1 LAFTKR
7 QPPSPI
13 GGEPKGSLHRRRRIL
28 ASINKKGA
36 GQMTISKC
44 FTFMGTALLVLLFA
58 CHAYFYQA
66 YFQEGVTL
74 ATERRLAD
82 EVSPAARIRETFA
95 LFVPGDAKRMRDT
108 ARLLARAVR
117 PQA

>member
-1 LAFTKR
+1 MA
-7 QPPSPI
+7 
-13 GGEPKGSLHRRRRIL
+13 
-28 ASINKKGA
+28 
-36 GQMTISKC
+36 ISKC

-66 YFQEGVTL
+66 YFQEGDFQEGNFREGTGL

-82 EVSPAARIRETFA
+82 DVSPAARIRETFA
-95 LFVPGDAKRMRDT
+95 LFVPGDAKRTRDT
-108 ARLLARAVR
+108 ARLLARVK

>member
-1 LAFTKR
+1 MA
-7 QPPSPI
+7 
-13 GGEPKGSLHRRRRIL
+13 
-28 ASINKKGA
+28 
-36 GQMTISKC
+36 ISKC

-66 YFQEGVTL
+66 YFQEGDFQEGNLQEGTGL

-82 EVSPAARIRETFA
+82 DVSPAARIRETFA
-95 LFVPGDAKRMRDT
+95 LFVPGDAKRTRDT
-108 ARLLARAVR
+108 ARLLARVK

>member
-1 LAFTKR
+1 
-7 QPPSPI
+7 
-13 GGEPKGSLHRRRRIL
+13 
-28 ASINKKGA
+28 
-36 GQMTISKC
+36 MTISKC

>member
-1 LAFTKR
+1 MA
-7 QPPSPI
+7 
-13 GGEPKGSLHRRRRIL
+13 
-28 ASINKKGA
+28 
-36 GQMTISKC
+36 ISKC

-66 YFQEGVTL
+66 YFQEGDFREDNFQEGNLQEGTGL

-82 EVSPAARIRETFA
+82 DVSPAARIRETFA
-95 LFVPGDAKRMRDT
+95 LFVPGDAKRTRDT
-108 ARLLARAVR
+108 ARLLARVK